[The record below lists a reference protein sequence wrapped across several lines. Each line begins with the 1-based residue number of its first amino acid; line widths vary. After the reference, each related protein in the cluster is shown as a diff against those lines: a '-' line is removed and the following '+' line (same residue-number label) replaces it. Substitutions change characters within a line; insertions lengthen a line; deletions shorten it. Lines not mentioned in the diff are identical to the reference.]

1 MNKFLADILRDKGS
15 TKFGITKFLALLTF
29 IFMILYLGIYSFIFQ
44 KEVDHTIFLE
54 LLGFLITLLGLKNN
68 WGMKDKPSE
77 SQPAKNMLLE
87 TKVDKHSD
95 DEGSF

>member
-29 IFMILYLGIYSFIFQ
+29 IFMILYLGIYLFIFQ
-44 KEVDHTIFLE
+44 KEVDSTIFLE
-54 LLGFLITLLGLKNN
+54 LLGFEITLLGLKNN
-68 WGMKDKPSE
+68 WGMKDKPSQSPQVE
-77 SQPAKNMLLE
+77 NIILE
-87 TKVDKHSD
+87 KKVDIHSE

>member
-29 IFMILYLGIYSFIFQ
+29 IFMIIYLGVYFFIFQ
-44 KEVDHTIFLE
+44 TEVDHMIFLE
-54 LLGFLITLLGLKNN
+54 LLGFEITLLGLKNN

-77 SQPAKNMLLE
+77 SQPVKSIILE
-87 TKVDKHSD
+87 TKVDTHSE